1 MSARALAEEM
11 NALIGRER
19 LREAVDLFDAWAQ
32 ADGGAGGY
40 RRAPTVLAYNFLL
53 HARLRLGAPA
63 AALLPV
69 LAAMD
74 AAGAPPNL
82 LMEADPV
89 AQPDADSYNLVV
101 TLAANSR
108 RPGAAMGA
116 LRRMVTRGLRPT
128 RPDPTLAAAPLRA
141 IARSAYNEVLFS
153 CSRLRRTR
161 DAAALLRELQAQD
174 LVPAAT
180 SLGELALAAAE
191 KGDADCALLALQLVS
206 ARRLMLDQG
215 SLLVV
220 LDCAARRA
228 NTALAE
234 QAWAMAL
241 SDAAA
246 LESDLV
252 LAPSGAAAPAAADDA
267 AAAAAASAA
276 LHPAL
281 HLARIQA
288 YAAHKDLKS
297 AFRAV
302 CELEAAG
309 AAGSPPPDSAL
320 SPAEGLRELTLACSR
335 SLQQLDDVS
344 TLHSS
349 LDRSSSVLSLAFYH
363 LVDMQAAGEEV
374 ALACINCVVAGCSAL
389 RDMDR
394 AVQTFDEIGQLF
406 QLIPNVHSYTA
417 LVDGYGRV
425 KQAGEALKMFQ
436 AIKANG
442 LEPDLHSH
450 MALIN
455 AYLMSHDSAGAT
467 DAVQSMIVFESIST
481 ACHNNQQLL
490 LVNEQV
496 DAGHTPPRDLLIR
509 LLRRCQHTGDT
520 AGAGVA
526 LQLLRQFLYRPPHI
540 VEVRRRELLQELV
553 KGRQQLRGGDTP
565 RAVRQYERPMAAG
578 HKPTMAL

>member
-11 NALIGRER
+11 NALIARER

-32 ADGGAGGY
+32 ADGGAGGH

-82 LMEADPV
+82 LSFNCVLRAAFRDGDADLAIRLLERMEADPA

-116 LRRMVTRGLRPT
+116 LRRMVARGLRPT
-128 RPDPTLAAAPLRA
+128 RPDPTLATVPLPA
-141 IARSAYNEVLFS
+141 IGRSAYNEVLFS

-161 DAAALLRELQAQD
+161 NAAALLRELQAQD

-246 LESDLV
+246 LASDSG
-252 LAPSGAAAPAAADDA
+252 LAPSGAAAPAAADDV
-267 AAAAAASAA
+267 AAAAASAA

-288 YAAHKDLKS
+288 YAARKDLKS

-309 AAGSPPPDSAL
+309 AGDSPLPESAL
-320 SPAEGLRELTLACSR
+320 SPSEGLRDLTLACSR

-344 TLHSS
+344 TLNSS
-349 LDRSSSVLSLAFYH
+349 LDRSSSVISLAFYH
-363 LVDMQAAGEEV
+363 LADMQAAGEEV
-374 ALACINCVVAGCSAL
+374 ALACVNCVVAGCGAL

-394 AVQTFDEIGQLF
+394 AMQTFDEIGQLF
-406 QLIPNVHSYTA
+406 QRTPNVHSYTA

-425 KQAGEALKMFQ
+425 KQPGEALKMFQ
-436 AIKANG
+436 AIRADR

-450 MALIN
+450 MALAN
-455 AYLMSHDSAGAT
+455 AYIMSHDSAGAT
-467 DAVQSMIVFESIST
+467 DAVQSM
-481 ACHNNQQLL
+481 
-490 LVNEQV
+490 V
-496 DAGHTPPRDLLIR
+496 DAGHTPRRDLLIR
-509 LLRRCQHTGDT
+509 LLRRCQRTGDAT
-520 AGAGVA
+520 GADVA
-526 LQLLRQFLYRPPHI
+526 LQLLRRLLYRPPHI

-553 KGRQQLRGGDTP
+553 KGRQQLRAGDMP
-565 RAVRQYERPMAAG
+565 RAVRQS
-578 HKPTMAL
+578 

>member
-32 ADGGAGGY
+32 ADDGAGGL

-53 HARLRLGAPA
+53 HARLRLGEPA
-63 AALLPV
+63 AVLLPV

-74 AAGAPPNL
+74 AGSAPPNL
-82 LMEADPV
+82 LSFNCVLRAAFRDGDADLAIRLLERMEADPA

-116 LRRMVTRGLRPT
+116 LRRMVARGLRPT
-128 RPDPTLAAAPLRA
+128 
-141 IARSAYNEVLFS
+141 RSAYNEVLFS

-246 LESDLV
+246 LASDLV

-267 AAAAAASAA
+267 AAAAASAA

-281 HLARIQA
+281 HLARIHA
-288 YAAHKDLKS
+288 YAARKDLKS

-320 SPAEGLRELTLACSR
+320 SPSEGLRELTLACSR
-335 SLQQLDDVS
+335 SLQQLDD
-344 TLHSS
+344 
-349 LDRSSSVLSLAFYH
+349 AFYH
-363 LVDMQAAGEEV
+363 LADMQAAGEEV
-374 ALACINCVVAGCSAL
+374 ALACVNCVVAGCGAL

-450 MALIN
+450 MALAN
-455 AYLMSHDSAGAT
+455 AYIMSHDSAGAT
-467 DAVQSMIVFESIST
+467 DAVQSM
-481 ACHNNQQLL
+481 
-490 LVNEQV
+490 V

-509 LLRRCQHTGDT
+509 LLRRCQRTSDA
-520 AGAGVA
+520 AGADVA
-526 LQLLRQFLYRPPHI
+526 LQLLRRFLYRPPHI

-553 KGRQQLRGGDTP
+553 NGRQQLRAGDMP
-565 RAVRQYERPMAAG
+565 RAVRQS
-578 HKPTMAL
+578 